1 MKPLAKYKE
10 VVKEFGIPDEHN
22 VSPVGK
28 MTYIQEQ
35 VGQQK
40 AILNRLLF
48 DLTVSEVHKEQ
59 AKDKMSQDA
68 HRKKADEYRNDLYQI
83 HAALKINIQLIDEL
97 RAEYPELAIEE

>member
-1 MKPLAKYKE
+1 MKPLEEYKKI
-10 VVKEFGIPDEHN
+10 VKEFGIEDEQN

-48 DLTVSEVHKEQ
+48 DLTISKVHQQE
-59 AKDKMSQDA
+59 AKDQMSRDA

-83 HAALKINIQLIDEL
+83 HAALKINLQLIDEL
-97 RAEYPELAIEE
+97 REEYPELKPEE